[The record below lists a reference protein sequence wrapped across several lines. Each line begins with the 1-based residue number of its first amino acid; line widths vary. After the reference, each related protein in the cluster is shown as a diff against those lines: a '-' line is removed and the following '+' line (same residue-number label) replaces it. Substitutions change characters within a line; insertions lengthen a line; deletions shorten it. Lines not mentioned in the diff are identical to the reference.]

1 MAFKKTDLNG
11 PIPGEN
17 FTSDTRNYPWH
28 RPPEY
33 DDLNDAILYSF
44 KYLTKPRAASSLLA
58 FLDNGYTIVE
68 ATTAYLI
75 SGIGSGKWTLD
86 YALLMAG
93 PIARIMELM
102 AEAYDV
108 DYELGLPNIEDEL
121 MTSTYI
127 RNYARMLEEE
137 GFDPN
142 EVEEEVGMD
151 GQNEVPMS
159 AEEQVTLSGVSPQD
173 EETPLQPPARTGL
186 GAPGGLG
193 GM

>member
-1 MAFKKTDLNG
+1 MAFKKTDLDG

-17 FTSDTRNYPWH
+17 FTSDTKNYPWH

-33 DDLNDAILYSF
+33 NDLNDAILYSF
-44 KYLTKPRAASSLLA
+44 KHLTKPRNASSLLA
-58 FLDNGYTIVE
+58 FIDNGYTIVE
-68 ATTAYLI
+68 ATTAFLV
-75 SGIGSGKWTLD
+75 SGIGGGKWTLD

-93 PIARIMELM
+93 PIARIMEMM

-127 RNYARMLEEE
+127 KNYARMLEEE
-137 GFDPN
+137 GVDPN
-142 EVEEEVGMD
+142 EEEEISLD
-151 GQNEVPMS
+151 GETEVPMS
-159 AEEQVTLSGVSPQD
+159 AEEQVAPQD